1 MKVQTEVRTLKKG
14 KYVLIDDEPCIITDA
29 SHSKPGKHGSAKA
42 RLDTVGI
49 FDGKKRS
56 IIQPVSAKIYV
67 PLVERKQAQVISI
80 QGNTIQLM
88 DMEDYSTFELP
99 ATAEE
104 LPQIKEGEEIT
115 YIQSMGRQ
123 KFTFR

>member
-1 MKVQTEVRTLKKG
+1 M
-14 KYVLIDDEPCIITDA
+14 
-29 SHSKPGKHGSAKA
+29 
-42 RLDTVGI
+42 
-49 FDGKKRS
+49 
-56 IIQPVSAKIYV
+56 QPVSAKIYT
-67 PLVERKQAQVISI
+67 PIVERKQAQVIAI

-99 ATAEE
+99 ATDEE
-104 LPQIKEGEEIT
+104 LSQIKEGEEIT